1 MQRKRRAER
10 CRAWHLVEAFF
21 KGMADLGYQ
30 EGRDVHLPFSLR
42 LQLLITI
49 KYGTLFRHRT
59 TLMKVYDNHFLDALE
74 RIEAVHKER
83 TVIEVNMATILLNA
97 VLGDDWC
104 NKRVRLNSNPDAFM
118 LNGNDMWL
126 AAHPVPPPDMRRIM
140 YTTRVIHLSDAMFTI
155 VPKVVGFERFRQRF
169 HKRNDTQALYS
180 EAQIASLLVRN
191 GASVQIIGESGK
203 RGEDFDLLAT
213 VRGVPVSV
221 EVSGF
226 ESGALSVRTIL
237 NKLRSKRRQVPAD
250 RPAVLYLIVPDD
262 WMKNYTT
269 AFLVFNQAIVSFM
282 QRSKRFNA
290 IVLLWEGVTA
300 AQGGG
305 WAHGGLQP
313 VYNNSPRWRIPD
325 LSVFSLKRDKWSQY
339 RTSDSF
345 LAALRSGRFRKQL
358 RTN

>member
-118 LNGNDMWL
+118 LNGNCL
-126 AAHPVPPPDMRRIM
+126 L
-140 YTTRVIHLSDAMFTI
+140 YTS
-155 VPKVVGFERFRQRF
+155 P
-169 HKRNDTQALYS
+169 
-180 EAQIASLLVRN
+180 
-191 GASVQIIGESGK
+191 
-203 RGEDFDLLAT
+203 
-213 VRGVPVSV
+213 
-221 EVSGF
+221 
-226 ESGALSVRTIL
+226 
-237 NKLRSKRRQVPAD
+237 
-250 RPAVLYLIVPDD
+250 
-262 WMKNYTT
+262 
-269 AFLVFNQAIVSFM
+269 
-282 QRSKRFNA
+282 
-290 IVLLWEGVTA
+290 
-300 AQGGG
+300 
-305 WAHGGLQP
+305 
-313 VYNNSPRWRIPD
+313 SPRD
-325 LSVFSLKRDKWSQY
+325 
-339 RTSDSF
+339 
-345 LAALRSGRFRKQL
+345 
-358 RTN
+358 